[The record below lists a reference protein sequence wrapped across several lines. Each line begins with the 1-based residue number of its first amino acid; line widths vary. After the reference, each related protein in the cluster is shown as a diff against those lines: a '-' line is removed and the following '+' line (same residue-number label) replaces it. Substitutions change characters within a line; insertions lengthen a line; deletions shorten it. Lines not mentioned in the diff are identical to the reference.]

1 MGVQLGII
9 CVICCWALMLLAFV
23 GGAMNMLWMAGL
35 TSIMVIEKQGD
46 LSEKFS
52 GLLGMT
58 LIGAAL
64 ITLVLSIF
72 LEVII

>member
-35 TSIMVIEKQGD
+35 TSIMVIEKQGH

-58 LIGAAL
+58 LIGAAS

-72 LEVII
+72 LEVIT